1 MWTGVEVIGYAA
13 STPSPR
19 PFNRYHAGWEPRD
32 RHEVL
37 EALKQADDDAHVY
50 VHGFNNSLQ
59 FACRTAAL
67 LARDRVAICVAW
79 PSNPPLPRSW
89 AIAAV
94 LSVAERNYTAAEQ
107 QMQRSVRSVA
117 NAALLLRGACKRR
130 LDWTAHS
137 MGCYLLLLALRD
149 ATKPFAR
156 VTLLAPD
163 VPTWF
168 FVDSLK
174 RGVRE
179 NVRFL
184 HCFHSRDEAVEISR
198 QRRGLDYPVPGNGA
212 VLPNRPGVTVLDC
225 SRCAATLGNHDY
237 GRVDF
242 ACVLEQGAFFEG
254 ARPEDRK
261 ALEDS
266 GEGVWVLRAE
276 ASS

>member
-1 MWTGVEVIGYAA
+1 MI
-13 STPSPR
+13 ST
-19 PFNRYHAGWEPRD
+19 
-32 RHEVL
+32 
-37 EALKQADDDAHVY
+37 Q
-50 VHGFNNSLQ
+50 
-59 FACRTAAL
+59 
-67 LARDRVAICVAW
+67 
-79 PSNPPLPRSW
+79 
-89 AIAAV
+89 
-94 LSVAERNYTAAEQ
+94 
-107 QMQRSVRSVA
+107 
-117 NAALLLRGACKRR
+117 
-130 LDWTAHS
+130 
-137 MGCYLLLLALRD
+137 
-149 ATKPFAR
+149 
-156 VTLLAPD
+156 

-242 ACVLEQGAFFEG
+242 SCVLEQGAFFEG

>member
-1 MWTGVEVIGYAA
+1 M
-13 STPSPR
+13 
-19 PFNRYHAGWEPRD
+19 
-32 RHEVL
+32 
-37 EALKQADDDAHVY
+37 
-50 VHGFNNSLQ
+50 
-59 FACRTAAL
+59 C
-67 LARDRVAICVAW
+67 
-79 PSNPPLPRSW
+79 
-89 AIAAV
+89 
-94 LSVAERNYTAAEQ
+94 
-107 QMQRSVRSVA
+107 
-117 NAALLLRGACKRR
+117 
-130 LDWTAHS
+130 
-137 MGCYLLLLALRD
+137 
-149 ATKPFAR
+149 
-156 VTLLAPD
+156 
-163 VPTWF
+163 PTWF

-261 ALEDS
+261 PRS
-266 GEGVWVLRAE
+266 RTRGRGVGA
-276 ASS
+276 AGGGSSVSVCVCV

>member
-1 MWTGVEVIGYAA
+1 MWKSSVYAA

-19 PFNRYHAGWEPRD
+19 PLHHAGWEPRSRED
-32 RHEVL
+32 VL
-37 EALKQADDDAHVY
+37 EALASADDDAHVY

-67 LARDRVAICVAW
+67 LARDRIAICIAW

-117 NAALLLRGACKRR
+117 NAALLLRGACSRR

-137 MGCYLLLLALRD
+137 MGCYLILLALRD
-149 ATKPFAR
+149 TTKPFSR

-198 QRRGLDYPVPGNGA
+198 QRRGLDFPVPGNGA

-225 SRCAATLGNHDY
+225 SKCQATLGNHDY

-242 ACVLEQGAFFEG
+242 ACVLEQGAFFSGE
-254 ARPEDRK
+254 RPEDRK

>member
-32 RHEVL
+32 RHEIL
-37 EALKQADDDAHVY
+37 EALANANDDAHVY

-117 NAALLLRGACKRR
+117 NAALQLREACKRR
-130 LDWTAHS
+130 LDWTPTMH
-137 MGCYLLLLALRD
+137 YL
-149 ATKPFAR
+149 F
-156 VTLLAPD
+156 
-163 VPTWF
+163 
-168 FVDSLK
+168 
-174 RGVRE
+174 
-179 NVRFL
+179 
-184 HCFHSRDEAVEISR
+184 
-198 QRRGLDYPVPGNGA
+198 
-212 VLPNRPGVTVLDC
+212 
-225 SRCAATLGNHDY
+225 
-237 GRVDF
+237 
-242 ACVLEQGAFFEG
+242 
-254 ARPEDRK
+254 
-261 ALEDS
+261 
-266 GEGVWVLRAE
+266 
-276 ASS
+276 

>member
-1 MWTGVEVIGYAA
+1 
-13 STPSPR
+13 
-19 PFNRYHAGWEPRD
+19 
-32 RHEVL
+32 
-37 EALKQADDDAHVY
+37 
-50 VHGFNNSLQ
+50 
-59 FACRTAAL
+59 
-67 LARDRVAICVAW
+67 
-79 PSNPPLPRSW
+79 
-89 AIAAV
+89 
-94 LSVAERNYTAAEQ
+94 
-107 QMQRSVRSVA
+107 MQRSVRSVA
-117 NAALLLRGACKRR
+117 NAALLLRENCKRR

-198 QRRGLDYPVPGNGA
+198 QRRGLDFPVPGNGA

-225 SRCAATLGNHDY
+225 SKCQATLGMPTT
-237 GRVDF
+237 
-242 ACVLEQGAFFEG
+242 VLKHVVQQPKPRHATGIMSRFKRDTSGQSCHAKQH
-254 ARPEDRK
+254 RP
-261 ALEDS
+261 
-266 GEGVWVLRAE
+266 
-276 ASS
+276 